1 MRVRSNVHGWGTPC
15 RRRQETRR
23 ALERMFIGKLSGDKQ
38 NELLE
43 HVRTCEPCEKLH
55 LRFLAAERA
64 TVHDGDP
71 ERQGEATH
79 FESERLKDRILAQ
92 AAAVAEAEQRD
103 REPARA
109 WWVKALAWS
118 SVVAV
123 IGVIGGVWQY
133 GGAPEGDLPG
143 PRPHELVARGGAPAP
158 KVAIRVLRISGQGD
172 EQRMAEPMEARAA
185 GAHPRLK
192 LDDMMV
198 ALYTNRHQPVFAF
211 VVGIGPGWE
220 PLWYRPA
227 PPRTRSVELS
237 VDVADKPL
245 VDPVRLKVNHRPGT
259 LVIFSLLSPR
269 PLTMDQVRQAIA
281 RAREGGG
288 KPQGLERLPLP
299 NEVAQT
305 RMVYDIVK

>member
-1 MRVRSNVHGWGTPC
+1 
-15 RRRQETRR
+15 
-23 ALERMFIGKLSGDKQ
+23 MFTGKLSGQQQ

-43 HVRTCEPCEKLH
+43 HVRTCEQCEKLH

-64 TVHDGDP
+64 AVHDGDP
-71 ERQGEATH
+71 KRQGEATH
-79 FESERLKDRILAQ
+79 FEGERLKDRILAQ
-92 AAAVAEAEQRD
+92 AGAVAVAEQRHAQ
-103 REPARA
+103 PART
-109 WWVKALAWS
+109 WWLKALAWTA
-118 SVVAV
+118 VAAV
-123 IGVIGGVWQY
+123 VIGGVWQF
-133 GGAPEGDLPG
+133 GGGPEEDPALE
-143 PRPHELVARGGAPAP
+143 PRQHELTARGGAPTP
-158 KVAIRVLRISGQGD
+158 GVGIRFLRLHGQGD
-172 EQRMAEPMEARAA
+172 DRKLAEPMEATSA

-198 ALYTNRHQPVFAF
+198 ALYTNRRRTVFAF

-237 VDVADKPL
+237 AGVADRPL
-245 VDPVRLKVNHRPGT
+245 VDPVRLKVNHQPGT

-288 KPQGLERLPLP
+288 KPQGLERLPLAG
-299 NEVAQT
+299 EVAQT
-305 RMVYDIVK
+305 RMVYDIEE